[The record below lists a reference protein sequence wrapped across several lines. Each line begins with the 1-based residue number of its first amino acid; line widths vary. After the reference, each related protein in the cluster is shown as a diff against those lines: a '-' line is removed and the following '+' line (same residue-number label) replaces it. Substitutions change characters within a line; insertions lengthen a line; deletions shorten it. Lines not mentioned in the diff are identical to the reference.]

1 MQSLV
6 FRLTGFRL
14 RLVSAFLFLGLSFG
28 GVQALTVTEQVEAA
42 GRVNF
47 QRSAARIWYVG
58 VALHYNSTAFWG
70 DVLGIE
76 SVLRRLDP
84 DLASVKLGNG
94 KLEKE
99 WPRAT
104 FSNFK
109 NAVEEVAKAAK
120 PDDLFVLAVSSHGGP
135 YYLEAGTSASEL
147 WGLREKEFR
156 EILKPFDE
164 KRTLVLVASCYSGSW
179 TEVLR
184 APRRVIVASSERN
197 QKSDGCNPGGKTT
210 TFIHAWVTQ
219 FKPELSLRHLMYLTE
234 TRMDN
239 LNHQRPVIWVSD
251 DMRAFAREPMNAW
264 RLHMPR

>member
-6 FRLTGFRL
+6 FKLTGFRL
-14 RLVSAFLFLGLSFG
+14 QLVGVLLFLGMGFG
-28 GVQALTVTEQVEAA
+28 GAQALTVTEQVASAE
-42 GRVNF
+42 RTRS

-76 SVLRRLDP
+76 SALRRLDP

-94 KLEKE
+94 KFEKE

-104 FSNFK
+104 FANFK
-109 NAVEEVAKAAK
+109 TAVEEVAKAAK
-120 PDDLFVLAVSSHGGP
+120 PDDLLVLAVSSHGSP

-164 KRTLVLVASCYSGSW
+164 RRTLVLVASCYSGSW
-179 TEVLR
+179 TEALR
-184 APRRVIVASSERN
+184 APKRVIVASSQRN
-197 QKSDGCNPGGKTT
+197 QKSDGCQADGKTT
-210 TFIHAWVTQ
+210 TFIGAWVSQ
-219 FKPELSLRHLMYLTE
+219 FKPEISLRHLMYLTE

-239 LNHQRPVIWVSD
+239 LDHQRPVIWVSD

>member
-1 MQSLV
+1 MQSRV
-6 FRLTGFRL
+6 FKLTGFRSW
-14 RLVSAFLFLGLSFG
+14 LVGALLFAGLGFG
-28 GVQALTVTEQVEAA
+28 GVQALTVTEQIESA
-42 GRVNF
+42 GRLDS
-47 QRSAARIWYVG
+47 QRSVARIWYIG

-76 SVLRRLDP
+76 SALRRLDP
-84 DLASVKLGNG
+84 DLISVKLGNG

-104 FSNFK
+104 FANFK
-109 NAVEEVAKAAK
+109 NAVEEVSKAAK
-120 PDDLFVLAVSSHGGP
+120 SDDLFVLAVSSHGSP

-164 KRTLVLVASCYSGSW
+164 RRTLILVASCYSGSW
-179 TEVLR
+179 AEALR
-184 APRRVIVASSERN
+184 APKRVIVASSQRN
-197 QKSDGCNPGGKTT
+197 QKSDGCAPDAKAT
-210 TFIHAWVTQ
+210 TFIRAWVSQ
-219 FKPELSLRHLMYLTE
+219 FKPEVSLRRLMYLTE

>member
-6 FRLTGFRL
+6 FKLIGFRL
-14 RLVSAFLFLGLSFG
+14 RLVGALLFLGLGLGSA
-28 GVQALTVTEQVEAA
+28 QALTVAEQVESA
-42 GRVNF
+42 GRPNS
-47 QRSAARIWYVG
+47 QHSAARIWYVG

-76 SVLRRLDP
+76 SALRRLDP
-84 DLASVKLGNG
+84 DLVSVKLGNG

-104 FSNFK
+104 FANFK
-109 NAVEEVAKAAK
+109 TAVEEVAKAAK
-120 PDDLFVLAVSSHGGP
+120 QDDLFVLAVSSHGGP
-135 YYLEAGTSASEL
+135 YYLEAGTSASGL

-164 KRTLVLVASCYSGSW
+164 RRTLVLVASCYSGSW

-184 APRRVIVASSERN
+184 APKRVIVASSQRN
-197 QKSDGCNPGGKTT
+197 QKSDGCAPGATAT
-210 TFIHAWVTQ
+210 TFIRAWVSE
-219 FKPELSLRHLMYLTE
+219 FKPGQSLRHLMYLTE
-234 TRMDN
+234 TRMEN
-239 LNHQRPVIWVSD
+239 LNHQRPMIWVSD

-264 RLHMPR
+264 RLHMPK

>member
-6 FRLTGFRL
+6 FKLIGFRL
-14 RLVSAFLFLGLSFG
+14 QLVGALLFLGMSFG
-28 GVQALTVTEQVEAA
+28 GVQALTVTEQVESA
-42 GRVNF
+42 GRPNP
-47 QRSAARIWYVG
+47 QRSTARIWYVG

-84 DLASVKLGNG
+84 DLVSVKLGNG

-104 FSNFK
+104 FANFK
-109 NAVEEVAKAAK
+109 TAVEEVAKAAK
-120 PDDLFVLAVSSHGGP
+120 SDDLFVLAVSSHGGP
-135 YYLEAGTSASEL
+135 YYLEAGASASEL

-164 KRTLVLVASCYSGSW
+164 RRTLIFVASCYSGSW
-179 TEVLR
+179 AEALR
-184 APRRVIVASSERN
+184 APKRVIVASSQRN
-197 QKSDGCNPGGKTT
+197 QKSDGCNPDGKTT
-210 TFIHAWVTQ
+210 AFIRAWVSQ

-239 LNHQRPVIWVSD
+239 LDRQRPVIWVSD